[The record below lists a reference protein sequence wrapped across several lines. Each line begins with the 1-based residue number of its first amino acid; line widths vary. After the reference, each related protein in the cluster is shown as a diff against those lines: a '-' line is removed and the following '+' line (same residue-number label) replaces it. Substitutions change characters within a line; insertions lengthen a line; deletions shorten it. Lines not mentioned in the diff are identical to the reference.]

1 MVALMIK
8 WAPAFLVVAAFALIV
23 LALLGGLGV
32 L

>member
-8 WAPAFLVVAAFALIV
+8 WAPAFLVVVALALIV